1 MSAVGQN
8 DDACIPSLNA
18 ERRDG
23 TENDVGAK
31 SAPPPDAGDFGDSR
45 KTLGSDWPLRRREA
59 D

>member
-31 SAPPPDAGDFGDSR
+31 SARPPDAGDFGGSR
-45 KTLGSDWPLRRREA
+45 KAPGSDWPLRKHEA